1 MNTSTK
7 VASAGE
13 PVILFRVGPYKFAIT
28 ASEVHEIREYD
39 ARWIALQKARK
50 EAGVVT
56 VHLAAELGLDV
67 GKEQHIL
74 LLRGVDV
81 GLAVGTVEKMAQARK
96 VYQLPS
102 AFAGKERQWYT
113 GLLVLEGEVV
123 PLVDGIAFAFRS
135 KVAVK
140 GA

>member
-1 MNTSTK
+1 MNQSTK
-7 VASAGE
+7 AAGAGE
-13 PVILFRVGPYKFAIT
+13 AVILFRVGPYKFAIT
-28 ASEVHEIREYD
+28 AIDVNEIRGYD

-56 VHLAAELGLDV
+56 VHMAAEMGLPA
-67 GKEQHIL
+67 GNEQHIL

-81 GLAVGTVEKMAQARK
+81 GLAVGAVEKMAQVRK
-96 VYQLPS
+96 VHALPS

-113 GLLVLEGEVV
+113 GLLVLDGEVV

-135 KVAVK
+135 KAAVK

>member
-7 VASAGE
+7 PANAGE
-13 PVILFRVGPYKFAIT
+13 AVILFRIGPYKFAIN
-28 ASEVHEIREYD
+28 AADVHEIREYD

-56 VHLAAELGLDV
+56 LHLAAELGLEV

-81 GLAVGTVEKMAQARK
+81 GLAVGAVEKMASARK
-96 VYQLPS
+96 VFGLPS

-113 GLLVLEGEVV
+113 GLLVLDGEVV
-123 PLVDGIAFAFRS
+123 PLLDGISFAFQS
-135 KVAVK
+135 KAAVK